1 MRRSVRHSLVNQGLK
16 HCQEVDGI
24 EGVCNVLKGGQ
35 TDLLVTA
42 PDIEGGDLGRLLQD
56 MRHNRIGDNPFI
68 VVMTLLDSPDP
79 QRVQRVVDTGVD
91 DVLVMPMPPLQIV
104 GRLNNFVIGR
114 KPFVVTH
121 DYVGPDRRSA
131 DRPGRASAP
140 LIEVPN
146 PIRWQVVINSDAASL
161 ASQIREATARI
172 NVHKMK
178 CYSGQIIY
186 LAERI
191 VKAYHFDR
199 RDEIPSNAD
208 RLVHISEDL
217 AQRMGGTSFA
227 VGCELVASLHELGTR
242 LARIDRM
249 PRDVEVEILPTL
261 SGAIQRVFDDD
272 PAVASWTDLATVI

>member
-1 MRRSVRHSLVNQGLK
+1 
-16 HCQEVDGI
+16 
-24 EGVCNVLKGGQ
+24 
-35 TDLLVTA
+35 
-42 PDIEGGDLGRLLQD
+42 
-56 MRHNRIGDNPFI
+56 
-68 VVMTLLDSPDP
+68 
-79 QRVQRVVDTGVD
+79 
-91 DVLVMPMPPLQIV
+91 
-104 GRLNNFVIGR
+104 
-114 KPFVVTH
+114 
-121 DYVGPDRRSA
+121 
-131 DRPGRASAP
+131 
-140 LIEVPN
+140 
-146 PIRWQVVINSDAASL
+146 
-161 ASQIREATARI
+161 
-172 NVHKMK
+172 VHKMK